1 MSDENSPSVNF
12 YSSLPTLESIVEIRQ
27 FLKTNSKSCELGPL

>member
-1 MSDENSPSVNF
+1 MSDENSPSVIF
-12 YSSLPTLESIVEIRQ
+12 YYSLPTLESIVEIRQ